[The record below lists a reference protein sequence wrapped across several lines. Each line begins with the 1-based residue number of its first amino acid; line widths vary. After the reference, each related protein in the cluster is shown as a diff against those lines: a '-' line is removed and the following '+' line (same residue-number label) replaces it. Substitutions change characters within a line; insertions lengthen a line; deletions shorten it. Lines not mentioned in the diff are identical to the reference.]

1 MAKAISCWDTGDES
15 SSSCPIYAFGFGD
28 SHDSHML
35 STLAQRAEGLYCHI
49 ESAENIGACFAEC
62 IGGLS
67 TTVAQNARLTIEC
80 AAGSAAVETLLC
92 TYTHEG
98 SEVKFGD
105 IHAEETKDIVV
116 ELSLPAV
123 AEPAEAAAVLT
134 LTLDYWDVRRREAV
148 TVSESVCCARVD
160 QAAALPP
167 ARPEVE
173 EQRQRIAVTQAM
185 SRAQA
190 AAAAGRID
198 AGRTEL
204 AAARSALQDS
214 APMRDGSELLRQLSR
229 DVDECL
235 EGLVDW

>member
-1 MAKAISCWDTGDES
+1 
-15 SSSCPIYAFGFGD
+15 
-28 SHDSHML
+28 ML

-80 AAGSAAVETLLC
+80 AAGSAAVETVLC

-123 AEPAEAAAVLT
+123 AEPAEAAVVLT
-134 LTLDYWDVRRREAV
+134 LTLDYWDVRRKEAV
-148 TVSESVCCARVD
+148 SVSESVCCARVD
-160 QAAALPP
+160 QASALPP

-204 AAARSALQDS
+204 TAARSALQDS

-235 EGLVDW
+235 EGLVDR